1 MTLKRAALVLI
12 PIGLVL
18 MAVGIGG
25 FVAMTDLATLFWFGA
40 LALVAGIVAAIASAW
55 GRRQTR

>member
-18 MAVGIGG
+18 IAVGIGG
-25 FVAMTDLATLFWFGA
+25 YVAMTDMSALFWVGA
-40 LALVAGIVAAIASAW
+40 LALVGGIVAAIASVW
-55 GRRQTR
+55 GRRQAR